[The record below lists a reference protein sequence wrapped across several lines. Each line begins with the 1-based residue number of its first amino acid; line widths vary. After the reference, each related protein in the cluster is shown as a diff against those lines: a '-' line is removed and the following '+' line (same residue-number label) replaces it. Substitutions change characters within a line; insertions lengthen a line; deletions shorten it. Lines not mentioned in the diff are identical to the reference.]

1 MSGSLR
7 CGFEFPV
14 SSETAKRSRRRHA
27 GARNVRGSLRCGFE
41 LPVASETSRG
51 TCRCHVPTVGLC
63 GEVFSY
69 VQGTYAYVVAA
80 PQRG

>member
-1 MSGSLR
+1 
-7 CGFEFPV
+7 
-14 SSETAKRSRRRHA
+14 
-27 GARNVRGSLRCGFE
+27 VRGSLRCGFE